1 MAEASLDQ
9 DRDGFL
15 TWQEH
20 QIGSD
25 PTDAGDAP
33 LLVDFQTRQPGSNA
47 WRIVWHAFTNR
58 GVSYSIL
65 ASTNPAWGGFTVITN
80 LPAAP
85 SVMTSPPLPPGHRY
99 FGLRKD

>member
-25 PTDAGDAP
+25 PTAAADAP
-33 LLVDFQTRQPGSNA
+33 LLVDFQTRQPGTNA

-58 GVSYSIL
+58 NATYDVL
-65 ASTNPAWGGFTVITN
+65 STSNLVEGFAPFTN

-85 SVMTSPPLPPGHRY
+85 PVMTSPPLPPDHRF
-99 FGLRKD
+99 FGIRRP